1 MSSRTISKEV
11 LNLVTAEME
20 RGDYSSTND
29 VLLKAMEALADQR
42 QAITGIRR
50 GFADYEAGRLQS
62 RSQADRKFRRKNQL
76 PAK

>member
-42 QAITGIRR
+42 QAITGTRR
-50 GFADYEAGRLQS
+50 GLADYEAGQVQS

>member
-50 GFADYEAGRLQS
+50 GLADYEAGRVQS